1 MASSSHPFR
10 TWLSQLSAVSVG
22 AIRCIIPCYTRFPAN
37 RRYWCHTKNAFGFVR
52 GGDMSLHW
60 RIALAV
66 LCLAK
71 PPAPAWVDVVPK
83 DGGCAIQMPAMPK
96 EDPKNPGR
104 FSVEND
110 SSSWILRYEPLDPP
124 VRDLVASGNRGRV

>member
-1 MASSSHPFR
+1 
-10 TWLSQLSAVSVG
+10 
-22 AIRCIIPCYTRFPAN
+22 
-37 RRYWCHTKNAFGFVR
+37 
-52 GGDMSLHW
+52 MSLHW

-66 LCLAK
+66 LCLAR
-71 PPAPAWVDVVPK
+71 PPASAWVDVLPK
-83 DGGCAIQMPAMPK
+83 DGGCAIQMPAAPK

-124 VRDLVASGNRGRV
+124 IRDLVASGNRRGVDRVLETLRDDGLLQEPAPTPGRFAELAHLARMFGLDAAPSDARTA